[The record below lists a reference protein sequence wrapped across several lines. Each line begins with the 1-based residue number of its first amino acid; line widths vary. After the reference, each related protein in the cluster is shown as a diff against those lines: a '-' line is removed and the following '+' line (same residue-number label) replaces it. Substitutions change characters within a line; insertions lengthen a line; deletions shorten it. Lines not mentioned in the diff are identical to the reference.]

1 MIQQSCT
8 RQCYF
13 GTMHITLRMA
23 IMLSIVGAFKR
34 RWWLSNRGFCW
45 QGWKPVVGNKDKACT
60 RALGFKNRGN
70 NFLNMHVSSTNASRQ
85 LNHFLRWTSFE
96 ERLPNEDDH
105 IPLIS
110 FVYHCQSFL
119 ISHEQSVKEGL
130 FVILI
135 LSRAHSLPV
144 PSRIM
149 GLHIRHA
156 IPGWSL
162 PT

>member
-1 MIQQSCT
+1 
-8 RQCYF
+8 
-13 GTMHITLRMA
+13 
-23 IMLSIVGAFKR
+23 
-34 RWWLSNRGFCW
+34 
-45 QGWKPVVGNKDKACT
+45 
-60 RALGFKNRGN
+60 
-70 NFLNMHVSSTNASRQ
+70 MHVSSTNASRQ

-105 IPLIS
+105 ILLIS

-149 GLHIRHA
+149 GLHIIHA
-156 IPGWSL
+156 IPG
-162 PT
+162 

>member
-1 MIQQSCT
+1 
-8 RQCYF
+8 
-13 GTMHITLRMA
+13 MHITLRMT
-23 IMLSIVGAFKR
+23 IMLSVVGAFKR
-34 RWWLSNRGFCW
+34 RWRLSNRGFCW
-45 QGWKPVVGNKDKACT
+45 QGWKPVIGNKDKPCT

-70 NFLNMHVSSTNASRQ
+70 NFFLIMHVSSTNASRQ

-105 IPLIS
+105 ILLIS

-130 FVILI
+130 FVVLSFM
-135 LSRAHSLPV
+135 SRAHSCQFLLV
-144 PSRIM
+144 LGVCRLDMQSRDK
-149 GLHIRHA
+149 
-156 IPGWSL
+156 SC

>member
-1 MIQQSCT
+1 
-8 RQCYF
+8 
-13 GTMHITLRMA
+13 
-23 IMLSIVGAFKR
+23 
-34 RWWLSNRGFCW
+34 
-45 QGWKPVVGNKDKACT
+45 
-60 RALGFKNRGN
+60 
-70 NFLNMHVSSTNASRQ
+70 MHVSSTNASRQ

-105 IPLIS
+105 ILLIS

-130 FVILI
+130 FVILF

-149 GLHIRHA
+149 GLHIIHA
-156 IPGWSL
+156 IPG
-162 PT
+162 

>member
-1 MIQQSCT
+1 
-8 RQCYF
+8 
-13 GTMHITLRMA
+13 
-23 IMLSIVGAFKR
+23 MLLKEGGDSRTVAFVGKVENP
-34 RWWLSNRGFCW
+34 WSETKTKHVPELLVL
-45 QGWKPVVGNKDKACT
+45 KTEVIII
-60 RALGFKNRGN
+60 
-70 NFLNMHVSSTNASRQ
+70 FLNMHVSSTNASRQ

-105 IPLIS
+105 ILLIS

-135 LSRAHSLPV
+135 LSRAHSMPV

-149 GLHIRHA
+149 GLHIIHA
-156 IPGWSL
+156 IPG
-162 PT
+162 